1 MPLVTIITPVY
12 NAARWLPEALASVR
26 AQTFTDWEH
35 ILVDDGSTDG
45 SLAIV
50 ESAVAQDERF
60 RSLPTSHKGCLAVLR
75 NLALDVARG
84 RYIAFIDADDLW
96 LPEKLARSVDWMAT
110 HGHGFIY
117 HDYRHFFRTGGGVG
131 AVVAG
136 PEELSLRTQH
146 TRRGVNC
153 VGVVIDREL
162 IPEFRFRE
170 GLYPYHHE
178 DFIAWLSL
186 IQRGY
191 TGYRLPADLGRYR
204 LSKGSLGANKFAA
217 ARRAWRIYRDLS
229 NLPFLRA
236 VSWWTQY
243 AWNSYWLRHHARP
256 RENNLVNSSH
266 MLPQ

>member
-1 MPLVTIITPVY
+1 MDTVLSITTI
-12 NAARWLPEALASVR
+12 
-26 AQTFTDWEH
+26 
-35 ILVDDGSTDG
+35 G
-45 SLAIV
+45 
-50 ESAVAQDERF
+50 
-60 RSLPTSHKGCLAVLR
+60 TSFA
-75 NLALDVARG
+75 
-84 RYIAFIDADDLW
+84 
-96 LPEKLARSVDWMAT
+96 LARS
-110 HGHGFIY
+110 
-117 HDYRHFFRTGGGVG
+117 RCSRCRPGGTEP
-131 AVVAG
+131 AYSAYA
-136 PEELSLRTQH
+136 P
-146 TRRGVNC
+146 RGVNC
-153 VGVVIDREL
+153 VGVVIDHEL

-256 RENNLVNSSH
+256 RENNLVNSSSH